1 MAIVQTILAAL
12 ARQTG
17 KLLNTVFGW
26 ATTTLFGKVPQA
38 RQTWLSV
45 LSLASVAWM
54 IVVVGVIFPKAAVF
68 LLSFVTLP
76 PWVDDRMIRLA
87 MLAAALV
94 LPLVVGFVSL
104 KLLDPADRP
113 KGAGATLKAILR
125 GYPSTVA
132 IAVALIMMIVF
143 VPVMKARTMLK
154 RWTSEHLPM
163 VVEEQDYLR
172 TVADIEAA
180 LDQAGFEVDRKRA
193 GFMLRLPL
201 KVITALGRGGA
212 RNLISDNLTT
222 LVSPRLELIL
232 HPSDLVIN
240 GSKYDAARVRAIVAE
255 QLSFSEAYLT
265 WTKEGNE
272 MEDRLREAW
281 HEVRG
286 QFRARRRPRRRGAA
300 GHRGRPPRGEDRT
313 RRVGDPLPQQAAGR
327 ARPAAGG
334 RRADGPAEGAQR
346 GRRGHPG
353 CRPDRGRPAGGRE
366 GRAGAVAAVRRGA
379 CLGPHPPPLSAAWAR
394 QRQVWLL
401 LSRRDRRAHR
411 ERVEWNLR
419 CWRCVSDV
427 ETAVSYSKGGRYE
440 PPPVSHPRT
449 DRLAYGELR
458 SAARTDPCSR
468 HSHIFRRAS

>member
-45 LSLASVAWM
+45 LSLGSVAWM
-54 IVVVGVIFPKAAVF
+54 IVVIGVIFPKAAVF

-94 LPLVVGFVSL
+94 LPLIVGFVSL
-104 KLLDPADRP
+104 KLLDPVDRP
-113 KGAGATLKAILR
+113 KGTGAKLKAILR

-143 VPVMKARTMLK
+143 VPVMKVRTMLK

-180 LDQAGFEVDRKRA
+180 LDKAGFEVDRKRA

-240 GSKYDAARVRAIVAE
+240 GSKYDAARARAIVAE

-272 MEDRLREAW
+272 MEDRLREVW

-286 QFRARRRPRRRGAA
+286 RSAGKAPAEATRKLQAIEADLREAKIEHEEWEILFRSKLLVERGLLQVAA
-300 GHRGRPPRGEDRT
+300 GLTDRPKEPSEAD
-313 RRVGDPLPQQAAGR
+313 AAALG
-327 ARPAAGG
+327 ADQIAA
-334 RRADGPAEGAQR
+334 
-346 GRRGHPG
+346 
-353 CRPDRGRPAGGRE
+353 GRPAG
-366 GRAGAVAAVRRGA
+366 AKVVRG
-379 CLGPHPPPLSAAWAR
+379 LSLLSAAALAWA
-394 QRQVWLL
+394 LI
-401 LSRRDRRAHR
+401 RRR
-411 ERVEWNLR
+411 
-419 CWRCVSDV
+419 
-427 ETAVSYSKGGRYE
+427 
-440 PPPVSHPRT
+440 
-449 DRLAYGELR
+449 
-458 SAARTDPCSR
+458 
-468 HSHIFRRAS
+468 